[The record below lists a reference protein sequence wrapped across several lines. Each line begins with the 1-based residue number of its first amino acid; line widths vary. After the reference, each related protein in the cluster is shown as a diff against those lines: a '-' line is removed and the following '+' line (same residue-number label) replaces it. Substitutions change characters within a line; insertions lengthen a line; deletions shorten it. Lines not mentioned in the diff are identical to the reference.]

1 MTNPTLL
8 LAPLNGTLTAQDRNG
23 ATAFAMTSGDAGYY
37 PGFGQ
42 GPFGGGGFGGVPA
55 TGLQLEP
62 GESASIANANHVL
75 PQSGALWFR
84 FVRVLDSGAEEILG
98 TIGTLNMGGDSLRWG
113 ITAADKLFVEWQSG
127 YGDYQRLVSVE
138 SIALD
143 TFYSVYFAWSDL
155 VTWLSLAN
163 ATPVT
168 GTRDRP
174 IGTFGAGAIV
184 FAAPAG
190 AQYAFGKFSTFD
202 RLLTDTE
209 RDYLEDANALYL
221 FNMFSALTQ
230 ATLTGLDAPLYRG
243 DDRQV
248 TIAITDS
255 DGDAVPLYGASVWFT
270 GKSIPNLADADD
282 ANAEITCAV
291 QLGND
296 GVPVSQSGYVDG
308 DPAAGQVTFGFA
320 VPFVANNPVQPS
332 GTIRYTVTT
341 PMQWDVQ
348 CKDVNG
354 TVRTLASGRVDIA
367 SDVTRRETVV

>member
-8 LAPLNGTLTAQDRNG
+8 LAQLNGSLAAQDRSG
-23 ATAFAMTSGDAGYY
+23 ATAFAMVSGDASYY

-55 TGLQLEP
+55 IGLQLEP
-62 GESASIANANHVL
+62 SESASIANADHIL

-84 FVRVLDSGAEEILG
+84 FIRVLDSGVEEILG
-98 TIGTLNMGGDSLRWG
+98 TIGTLNMGVDSIRWG

-127 YGDYQRLVSVE
+127 YGAYQRLVSVG

-143 TFYSVYFAWSDL
+143 TFYTVYFDWNDL
-155 VTWLSLAN
+155 SIRLSLDN

-184 FAAPAG
+184 FMAPAG

-202 RLLTDTE
+202 RPLTDGE
-209 RDYLEDANALYL
+209 RAYLEDANALYL
-221 FNMFSALTQ
+221 FNMFAPPAT

-248 TIAITDS
+248 TIAITDA

-270 GKSIPNLADADD
+270 GKKRRVSEDADTD
-282 ANAEITCAV
+282 APVRCSVEIGVDGSSTTSTGLESLDAGSGSVTFTFQVSDDVRVLSYDV
-291 QLGND
+291 QVEDINGD
-296 GVPVSQSGYVDG
+296 IRTIASGSVPVSLDI
-308 DPAAGQVTFGFA
+308 TRR
-320 VPFVANNPVQPS
+320 
-332 GTIRYTVTT
+332 TTT
-341 PMQWDVQ
+341 P
-348 CKDVNG
+348 
-354 TVRTLASGRVDIA
+354 
-367 SDVTRRETVV
+367 